1 MSKNKQRLYF
11 LVKDEDTC
19 DAIEQSLVGLG
30 VAEDRVF
37 IYDSLSEDLVA
48 LPADSK
54 WERNHRIPTGVLGFV
69 LGGLAAFVSAYFFSL
84 SDPHIPIKMTIFV
97 IAVSAIVGGLMF
109 RAASG
114 NEHLKRLRY
123 FQDSVYRNDLLLVT
137 DVVRKNYRKIH
148 HQIIARHPTQYLGSI
163 DLAKQ

>member
-1 MSKNKQRLYF
+1 
-11 LVKDEDTC
+11 
-19 DAIEQSLVGLG
+19 
-30 VAEDRVF
+30 
-37 IYDSLSEDLVA
+37 
-48 LPADSK
+48 
-54 WERNHRIPTGVLGFV
+54 
-69 LGGLAAFVSAYFFSL
+69 
-84 SDPHIPIKMTIFV
+84 MTIFV